1 MAGNDVTVLVLEDE
15 PLVRELLADTL
26 RADGYSVCAAETAA
40 EAVELAEELERLD
53 VLVTDVLLPRSSGFE
68 VALRLRAERPP
79 LGLVFVTGW
88 MPDEV
93 SVPPEIAQPYALLRK
108 PLGAR
113 TLLDAV
119 AAASAAAVR

>member
-26 RADGYSVCAAETAA
+26 RTRGYTVCEAATAHEA
-40 EAVELAEELERLD
+40 ERLMEELERLD
-53 VLVTDVLLPRSSGFE
+53 VLVADVLLPRSSGFE
-68 VALRLRAERPP
+68 VALRLRAGRPSA
-79 LGLVFVTGW
+79 GLVFVTGW
-88 MPDEV
+88 MPDDV
-93 SVPPEIAQPYALLRK
+93 SVPPEIAEPYAVLRK
-108 PLGAR
+108 PLGAQ

>member
-1 MAGNDVTVLVLEDE
+1 MTGNDVTVLVLEDE

-26 RADGYSVCAAETAA
+26 RTDGYTVVAAETAA
-40 EAVELAEELERLD
+40 QAVERADELERLE

-68 VALRLRAERPP
+68 VALRLRAERPS

-88 MPDEV
+88 MPDDV
-93 SVPPEIAQPYALLRK
+93 AVPPEIAQPYAVLRK
-108 PLGAR
+108 PLGGR

>member
-26 RADGYSVCAAETAA
+26 RTGGYTVVAAGTAA
-40 EAVELAEELERLD
+40 DAAELAEDLDRLD

-68 VALRLRAERPP
+68 VALRLRAQQPS

-88 MPDEV
+88 MPDDV
-93 SVPPEIAQPYALLRK
+93 SVPPEIAQPYAVLRK
-108 PLGAR
+108 PLGGQ
-113 TLLDAV
+113 TILDAV